1 MSEKESIVRKIQG
14 LLALAGDGNPNEAES
29 KTAMLQA
36 RRLMMKHNIEMSE
49 VEKEFNKQKDVV
61 TKIRWFTRALKL
73 WEKHL
78 AMAIAKNFRCQM
90 YYYGSKGLAFYG
102 FQEDTEMATEV
113 FNFALNVMDFHAKE
127 HVEIYYIKS
136 REEKDRATTKRVKES
151 YYFGFAQ
158 GVKDM
163 FKKQTEEMKQEYG
176 LVVLELVPVEV
187 KEAYNELSKEFVRSR
202 ASQNSTRY
210 NMDSNSFNSGR
221 ERGSKLNVNQ
231 GRIGH

>member
-1 MSEKESIVRKIQG
+1 MSEKENIVRKIQG

-49 VEKEFNKQKDVV
+49 VEKEFNKQKDITSKV
-61 TKIRWFTRALKL
+61 KWFKRALKL
-73 WEKHL
+73 WEKQL
-78 AMAIAKNFRCQM
+78 GSVIAQNFRCKM
-90 YYYGSKGLAFYG
+90 YYYESRGLAFYG
-102 FQEDTEMATEV
+102 FEDDIQMAMEV
-113 FNFALNVMDFHAKE
+113 YEFALNVMDFHAKE

-151 YYFGFAQ
+151 YYFGFVQ

-187 KEAYNELSKEFVRSR
+187 KNAYEDYSKGFSRTR

-231 GRIGH
+231 GRIGQ